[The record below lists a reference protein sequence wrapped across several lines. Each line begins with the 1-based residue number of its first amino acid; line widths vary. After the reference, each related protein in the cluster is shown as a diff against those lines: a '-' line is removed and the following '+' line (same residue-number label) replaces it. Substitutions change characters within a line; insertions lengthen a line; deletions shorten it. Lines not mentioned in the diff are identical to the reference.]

1 LKEFAYEVE
10 KEVEIGFENVV
21 GQDSL
26 NRFENKQ
33 KNRKKKKKKPRNP
46 NQPVPNA

>member
-1 LKEFAYEVE
+1 LKEFAFEVE
-10 KEVEIGFENVV
+10 KEVEIGYDNVV

-33 KNRKKKKKKPRNP
+33 KPKKKKKKKPRNP
-46 NQPVPNA
+46 NQPVSNA